1 MTGVP
6 IKVWRK
12 ELVYVS
18 MILFISAAL
27 LHICIRIF
35 LVIKLGRKEFL
46 TKTSLLSLTLVCA
59 FAALIMFYTR
69 MVSHIKDQFHPAIC
83 LLFNILIVSLL
94 WYLLT
99 TNKDAME
106 MVKKKIKRYKI
117 RYAPSENNNRC
128 KSKQIVE
135 TGPRKRDNIKCMG
148 VRNEELQ
155 EDEGETSLTWV
166 GIVKIVNFDN

>member
-94 WYLLT
+94 WY
-99 TNKDAME
+99 
-106 MVKKKIKRYKI
+106 KI

-135 TGPRKRDNIKCMG
+135 TGPRKRENLKCMG
-148 VRNEELQ
+148 VKNEELQ

-166 GIVKIVNFDN
+166 GVVKMVNFDNQIERAVVVNKVDQV